1 VNSAFA
7 SRYPLGRYAGSIAL
21 AILIA
26 VGKNLTGAIARAIAI
41 AAAVL
46 IAISKNLT
54 GPIPLAVAVAAAVLV
69 AIGKHLTGAIP
80 LAVAVAAAV
89 LVAIGK
95 HLTGAIAVTIT
106 ITVTG
111 SASLSRLCNSRQH
124 DCRQPYRHCYCY
136 SRLHVKTPFRA

>member
-69 AIGKHLTGAIP
+69 AIGKHLTGAI
-80 LAVAVAAAV
+80 
-89 LVAIGK
+89 
-95 HLTGAIAVTIT
+95 AVTIT